1 MYLPI
6 RLIIAD
12 DHEVYRDGLKTL
24 LEKAKNHQL
33 EVVGE
38 AANGK
43 ELVATAEKL
52 QPDIVLTDIMMPVMD
67 GIEATAYITKNL
79 PAVRVIALSMFNQD
93 NLILDMINSGAK
105 GYLIKNAHKDEI
117 LEAIKSVHKN
127 QPYYCRSTSLK
138 LAKLIAGTHLAGG
151 SGRLKAVFNE
161 KELAVIRMICEEK
174 TTREISD
181 ELCLSSRT
189 VDEYRIK
196 IRDKMGVKSMAG
208 LVIYAIKNDLYK
220 LNQ

>member
-6 RLIIAD
+6 RIIIAD

-24 LEKAKNHQL
+24 LQKAKEYDLQ
-33 EVVGE
+33 VIGE

-43 ELVATAEKL
+43 ELIALTESLK
-52 QPDIVLTDIMMPVMD
+52 PDVVLTDIMMPVMD
-67 GIEATAYITKNL
+67 GIEATAYITKNI

-117 LEAIKSVHKN
+117 LEAVAMVYKN
-127 QPYYCRSTSLK
+127 QPYYCRSTSLR
-138 LAKLIAGTHLAGG
+138 LAKLIAGSQLGNAIVKPKIT
-151 SGRLKAVFNE
+151 FTQ
-161 KELAVIRMICEEK
+161 KETAIIKLICEEK
-174 TTREISD
+174 TSKEISD
-181 ELCLSSRT
+181 LMFLSTRT

-196 IRDKMGVKSMAG
+196 IREKMEVKSTAG
-208 LVIYAIKNDLYK
+208 MVIYAIKNDLYK
-220 LNQ
+220 P